1 MRPWWDEF
9 CFSSSY
15 DITRTFLFVLRV
27 GKGEKR
33 SQLNPRSLLSVGIS
47 PRLEILESGGSVIH
61 REVFKHPTYLQ
72 YSTGT
77 FSMSFVFVFIAND
90 WESFSFVLGEGIE
103 VIKER
108 QTDKQTDYFW
118 YFISSL
124 RFLVNLMPT
133 YP

>member
-15 DITRTFLFVLRV
+15 DYHTSFLICPTSR
-27 GKGEKR
+27 KGEKR

-77 FSMSFVFVFIAND
+77 FSVSFVIVFTAND

-103 VIKER
+103 F
-108 QTDKQTDYFW
+108 D
-118 YFISSL
+118 
-124 RFLVNLMPT
+124 
-133 YP
+133 